1 MQRRTEAVPVL
12 VVGAGPAGLTAAITL
27 ARAGIETLV
36 LERRNLLSDL
46 PRATGI
52 STASMELLRSWGLER
67 QLRAG
72 EMDVEWRAWASTTL
86 AAAASGQAVEVGF
99 PSRAQSAVL
108 SPVAPSCAPQDHLE
122 AVLEQH
128 LRSLPAARLHR
139 GVEVVGVESR
149 AEGVEVALRDGGT
162 VRARYLIAADGIRS
176 TVRTA
181 LGIPTRGPGNVGDRL
196 GVLFRAPL
204 WEVVGEHRHVIYFLS
219 GEEGPTSALPVGLPD
234 RWMYGRDRDPQRER
248 LEDVTPEQVTRWLR
262 LASGVPDLEPE
273 IESVGAIS
281 YGVALA
287 DSFRAGSAFLIG
299 DAAHRVTP
307 RGATGMNT
315 AIRDGHDLG
324 WKLAWVLSGWAGEAL
339 LDTYED
345 ERRPV
350 AEHNAAR
357 SADANG
363 SVRTVTEGLHADL
376 GGRIAHT
383 WLPGET
389 GTVSTL
395 DLLGEGLT
403 LFTGPGTGTW
413 DPEPAGPPVTV
424 RRLDALTARALGIAA
439 TGALLVRPDGVPAAM
454 WSLRGAE
461 GEGFEPSVTG
471 VTGTTVFE
479 TGPKW
484 PQCPMAARG
493 EIPGEYEGE

>member
-1 MQRRTEAVPVL
+1 MKRQENVPVL
-12 VVGAGPAGLTAAITL
+12 VIGAGPAGLTAAITL

-36 LERRNLLSDL
+36 LERRNLLSGL

-67 QLRAG
+67 QVRAG
-72 EMDVEWRAWASTTL
+72 EMDVEWRAWASTSL

-108 SPVAPSCAPQDHLE
+108 SPVTPSCAPQDHLE
-122 AVLEQH
+122 AVLEEH

-139 GVEVVGVESR
+139 GTEVVGVESD
-149 AEGVEVALRDGGT
+149 AGGVEVALRDGRRI
-162 VRARYLIAADGIRS
+162 RARYLIAADGIRS

-181 LGIPTRGPGNVGDRL
+181 LGIPTRGPGDLGDRL

-204 WEVVGEHRHVIYFLS
+204 WEVVGEHRYVIYFLS
-219 GEEGPTSALPVGLPD
+219 GDAGPISALPVGRPD
-234 RWMYGRDRDPQRER
+234 RWVYGRNWDPQRER
-248 LEDVTPEQVTRWLR
+248 LADVTPEQVKGWLR

-287 DSFRAGSAFLIG
+287 DRFRDGSTFLIG

-307 RGATGMNT
+307 RGGTGMNT
-315 AIRDGHDLG
+315 AIRDGYALG
-324 WKLAWVLSGWAGEAL
+324 WKLAWVLRGWAGEAL
-339 LDTYED
+339 LDSYED

-357 SADANG
+357 SADPNG
-363 SVRTVTEGLHADL
+363 SVRGVTDELRADL
-376 GGRIAHT
+376 GGRIAHA
-383 WLPGET
+383 WLPGAT
-389 GTVSTL
+389 GRTSTL
-395 DLLGEGLT
+395 DLLGDGLT
-403 LFTGPGTGTW
+403 LFTGPDAGAW
-413 DPEPAGPPVTV
+413 HPAPAGPPVTV
-424 RRLDALTARALGIAA
+424 RRLDALTARALGIAR

-454 WSLRGAE
+454 WGEAHGA
-461 GEGFEPSVTG
+461 GELSHRRS
-471 VTGTTVFE
+471 
-479 TGPKW
+479 
-484 PQCPMAARG
+484 A
-493 EIPGEYEGE
+493 